1 MKPMQPMEFN
11 LPAFTN
17 KEREHIR
24 KRSTEILKRGNTCA
38 PSIWKKN
45 RYTKTV

>member
-1 MKPMQPMEFN
+1 MQPMEFN
-11 LPAFTN
+11 LPVFTN

-38 PSIWKKN
+38 PSIWRKN

>member
-1 MKPMQPMEFN
+1 MKIMKPQEFN

-17 KEREHIR
+17 KERDHIR

-38 PSIWKKN
+38 PSVWTKK
-45 RYTKTV
+45 RFKKTV

>member
-1 MKPMQPMEFN
+1 MKIMKPQEFN

-17 KEREHIR
+17 KERDHIR
-24 KRSTEILKRGNTCA
+24 TRANEILKRGNTCA

-45 RYTKTV
+45 RFTKTV